1 MGGAAP
7 FNVADEERWRV
18 RAREEERA
26 ERGGR
31 EAAVDA
37 VAALVHVQLDEGVPA
52 IWGRRRV
59 CRMRSVGP
67 GGVGVAVAGCHPEAV
82 AHTPTYG
89 GGSA

>member
-1 MGGAAP
+1 MCVVVVHAVGAGGARVGGQGWAAP
-7 FNVADEERWRV
+7 LHVADEERRRV

-52 IWGRRRV
+52 I
-59 CRMRSVGP
+59 
-67 GGVGVAVAGCHPEAV
+67 
-82 AHTPTYG
+82 
-89 GGSA
+89 

>member
-52 IWGRRRV
+52 I
-59 CRMRSVGP
+59 
-67 GGVGVAVAGCHPEAV
+67 
-82 AHTPTYG
+82 
-89 GGSA
+89 

>member
-1 MGGAAP
+1 MCVVVVHAVGAGGARVWKGKGMGGAAP
-7 FNVADEERWRV
+7 FHVADEERRRV

-52 IWGRRRV
+52 I
-59 CRMRSVGP
+59 
-67 GGVGVAVAGCHPEAV
+67 
-82 AHTPTYG
+82 
-89 GGSA
+89 